1 MSDSEQ
7 KKRRG
12 VPMSSETELV
22 LPKRKLEL
30 AVAGLV
36 SVGLFALT
44 LLVTKLAPDSPTSSV
59 TEYTKP
65 IVVFPDFAS
74 ISDID
79 AKKQQFFDFFQDY
92 VRNENQLISEMRIRL
107 LSYVDLIEES
117 VPLSDTERAWLQD
130 VATTYEVDSET
141 ASDQQIVS
149 ELLLRVDVIPA
160 SLVLAQAANE
170 SAWGT
175 SRFALEGNNIFG
187 QWCYEEGCGI
197 IPNRRVEGA
206 THEVK
211 SFDSIKAS
219 IEGYFLN
226 INTHH
231 LYSDFR
237 DERARLRRQ
246 GLGLDPIALVEGLE
260 RYSQRGENY
269 IDEVQTMIQQN
280 DLRDRDRSW
289 PGN

>member
-1 MSDSEQ
+1 MQSGQGIAGPS
-7 KKRRG
+7 
-12 VPMSSETELV
+12 
-22 LPKRKLEL
+22 RKLEL
-30 AVAGLV
+30 AVAGIV
-36 SVGLFALT
+36 SLALLALT
-44 LLVTKLAPDSPTSSV
+44 VTVTRLAPIPVSSSNNSLPL
-59 TEYTKP
+59 EP

-79 AKKQQFFDFFQDY
+79 AKKQQFFDFLQDY
-92 VRNENQLISEMRIRL
+92 VRYENGLINDLRSQLLAHAEI
-107 LSYVDLIEES
+107 VAGG
-117 VPLSDTERAWLQD
+117 VPLSGQERDWIIDLAITYDVVTEGM
-130 VATTYEVDSET
+130 
-141 ASDQQIVS
+141 SDQAIVD

-187 QWCYEEGCGI
+187 QWCFEEGCGI
-197 IPNRRVEGA
+197 VPNRRRAGA
-206 THEVK
+206 SHEVK
-211 SFDSIKAS
+211 SFATIKAA

-231 LYSDFR
+231 LYVDFR
-237 DERARLRRQ
+237 EERARLRS
-246 GLGLDPIALVEGLE
+246 LGRNLDPMVLVEGLE

-280 DLRDRDRSW
+280 DLRQRDRRW
-289 PGN
+289 VDD

>member
-1 MSDSEQ
+1 MYPENENAED
-7 KKRRG
+7 
-12 VPMSSETELV
+12 
-22 LPKRKLEL
+22 KRKLEL
-30 AVAGLV
+30 VFAGLV
-36 SVGLFALT
+36 SVALLALT
-44 LLVTKLAPDSPTSSV
+44 VTVTKLAPAHES
-59 TEYTKP
+59 TEASATLEP

-79 AKKQQFFDFFQDY
+79 AKKQQFFDFLQDY
-92 VRNENQLISEMRIRL
+92 VRYENGLTSDLRLRL
-107 LSYVDLIEES
+107 LSYAEIVRAGISLTGIERDWVIDLAITYDVETEAMVDQAI
-117 VPLSDTERAWLQD
+117 
-130 VATTYEVDSET
+130 VD
-141 ASDQQIVS
+141 

-197 IPNRRVEGA
+197 IPNRRVAGA

-211 SFDSIKAS
+211 SFDTIEAA

-226 INTHH
+226 INTHR
-231 LYSDFR
+231 LYAGFR
-237 DERARLRRQ
+237 QERARLRQ
-246 GLGLDPIALVEGLE
+246 LGQNLDPILLVQGLD

-269 IDEVQTMIQQN
+269 IDEVQTLIQQN
-280 DLRDRDRSW
+280 DLRQRDRRW
-289 PGN
+289 MED

>member
-1 MSDSEQ
+1 
-7 KKRRG
+7 
-12 VPMSSETELV
+12 MSSESGTMGSG
-22 LPKRKLEL
+22 RKIEL
-30 AVAGLV
+30 AFAGLV
-36 SVGLFALT
+36 TAALVGLVVAVTAL
-44 LLVTKLAPDSPTSSV
+44 SPRV
-59 TEYTKP
+59 LPEP
-65 IVVFPDFAS
+65 PVEEAAELIVVFPDFAS
-74 ISDID
+74 IADID

-92 VRNENQLISEMRIRL
+92 VRYENSLITEQRLRL
-107 LSYVDLIEES
+107 LHFAEIIGGG
-117 VPLSDTERAWLQD
+117 VPLSGSERDWVLELAN
-130 VATTYEVDSET
+130 TYEVDTET
-141 ASDQQIVS
+141 ASDQTLVN

-197 IPNRRVEGA
+197 VPNRRIEGA

-211 SFDSIKAS
+211 SFDTIKAS

-231 LYSDFR
+231 LYADFR
-237 DERARLRRQ
+237 AERARLRQ
-246 GLGLDPIALVEGLE
+246 LGRTLDPYALVEGLE

-280 DLRDRDRSW
+280 DLRERDRRW
-289 PGN
+289 LEN